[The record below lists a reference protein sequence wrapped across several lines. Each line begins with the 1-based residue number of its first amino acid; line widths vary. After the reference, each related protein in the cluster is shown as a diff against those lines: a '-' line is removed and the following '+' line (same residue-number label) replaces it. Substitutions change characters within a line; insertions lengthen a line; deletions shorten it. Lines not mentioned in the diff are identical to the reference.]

1 MTRYAIDAA
10 VAITV
15 VRDALTVAPEHQLV
29 GPNLLRS
36 DALAL
41 LYDEVRRGVL
51 TEPEGRR
58 LLEGI
63 ASLRIRLLGDRVS
76 RATAW
81 QIAARLGWTQTYRA
95 EYLAVA
101 RLQAD
106 ALVTTDPELARAAE
120 SIVPVVGL
128 DALVASP

>member
-81 QIAARLGWTQTYRA
+81 QIAARLGWAQTYRA

-106 ALVTTDPELARAAE
+106 ALVTTDPELVRAAE
-120 SIVPVVGL
+120 SVVPVVGL
-128 DALVASP
+128 DALVASS